1 MQIRNAKIQDAK
13 GVHRL
18 ITTYAE
24 LDRMLFKSMS
34 DIYEDMQM
42 FTVAD
47 DGGDIVGCCALQ
59 VIWEDL
65 AEIKSLAVDKSMFGK
80 GIGRKLVEDNLVRAK
95 ELGLERVFILT
106 LEPAFFQRIGFEEVS
121 RHSLPMKVWSDC
133 VMCSKQDH
141 CDEIAMIY
149 HLS

>member
-1 MQIRNAKIQDAK
+1 MQIRKAKIQDAK
-13 GVHRL
+13 GIHTL
-18 ITTYAE
+18 ISTYAE
-24 LDRMLFKSMS
+24 LERMLFKSMS
-34 DIYEDMQM
+34 DIYETIQI

-47 DGGDIVGCCALQ
+47 AGPDVVGCCALQ

-80 GIGRKLVEDNLVRAK
+80 GIGRKLVEDNLLRAK
-95 ELGLERVFILT
+95 ELGLKRVFILT
-106 LEPAFFQRIGFEEVS
+106 LEPGFFERLGFEEVL

-133 VMCSKQDH
+133 AMCSKQDH

-149 HLS
+149 HL